1 MQRMN
6 ESQEEEA
13 WVRRRRRVLRSL
25 ADAISENQWIL
36 PVVGSVIGG
45 ILAFVMGR
53 PGGPLDTGTWT
64 ISAAEARSGLIS
76 ALSILFAGLSIV
88 LALAS
93 VTTQNVVGRFSLRML
108 RIYLRDPREKSVIA
122 MFALV
127 ATFILVE
134 LYQLRFL
141 PPDAFAPVGGI
152 LISMLLLFMSGAT
165 IIWYIAVLP
174 RWFLIDHTAKRV
186 GRMILNAA
194 LAVEKEHQEDP
205 PPVESFSLC
214 PPDAISVLAHRSGYL
229 TEVDAQGLLDLAVQY
244 DADYVIDFGVGRR
257 VVRGEPIGWMV
268 MGKNTAGELPPLDRV
283 ADTLD
288 ITEVRELDSA
298 VGYGLIVL
306 VDMAIMA
313 LSPGINDPNTAV
325 QVIEEMMF
333 LFPELARFHLGPFGR
348 TDEDG
353 RQRVAVQA
361 LTYGD
366 YVDMATTQIVLYS
379 GEDPAVI
386 ESLQHFVRVLEALD
400 LSEKDQEAVEKFTS
414 KVQRLGKQ
422 NSLVEE

>member
-1 MQRMN
+1 MN
-6 ESQEEEA
+6 ESQEEGVK
-13 WVRRRRRVLRSL
+13 VRQSRRALRSL

-64 ISAAEARSGLIS
+64 ISAVEARSGLIS

-108 RIYLRDPREKSVIA
+108 RIYLRDPWEKSVIA

-152 LISMLLLFMSGAT
+152 LIGMLLLFISGAT

-174 RWFLIDHTAKRV
+174 RWFQVDYTAKRV
-186 GRMILNAA
+186 RRMIINAA

-205 PPVESFSLC
+205 PPVGIFLER
-214 PPDAISVLAHRSGYL
+214 PADAISVLAHRSGYL

-244 DADYVIDFGVGRR
+244 DAEYVIDIGIGRR
-257 VVRGEPIGWMV
+257 IVRGEPIGWMV
-268 MGKNTAGELPPLDRV
+268 VGKNSPGELPSPDLV
-283 ADTLD
+283 ADILD
-288 ITEVRELDSA
+288 ITEVRELDRA
-298 VGYGLIVL
+298 VAYGIIVL

-333 LFPELARFHLGPFGR
+333 IFPELDRFQLGPFGR
-348 TDEDG
+348 TDEEG

-361 LTYGD
+361 FTYGD
-366 YVDMATTQIVLYS
+366 YLEMATNQIVLYS

-386 ESLQHFVRVLEALD
+386 KALQHFVRVLEVLD
-400 LSEKDQEAVEKFTS
+400 LAEKDQKAVEKFAS
-414 KVQRLGKQ
+414 KVQGLSNKH
-422 NSLVEE
+422 SMV